1 MPQTA
6 LSVND
11 FSARFLTSKYAN
23 FTALTAGTQI
33 KLGQGTFFGVYVNTA
48 GTVASS
54 ITLYDGTSTAGPVI
68 GIFNTLA
75 TAQIRGNT
83 IAFKNGLFAV
93 VAGTT
98 SGNIT
103 VFYL

>member
-6 LSVND
+6 VAVTD
-11 FSARFLTSKYAN
+11 FAAKFLTTKYAN
-23 FTALTAGTQI
+23 FTANTAGTQI
-33 KLGQGTFFGVYVNTA
+33 KLGQGTFFAVYVNVA

-68 GIFNTLA
+68 GVFSTLA
-75 TAQIRGNT
+75 TIQLRPNPVT
-83 IAFKNGLFAV
+83 FKTGLFAV
-93 VAGTT
+93 IVGTT

-103 VFYL
+103 VDYA